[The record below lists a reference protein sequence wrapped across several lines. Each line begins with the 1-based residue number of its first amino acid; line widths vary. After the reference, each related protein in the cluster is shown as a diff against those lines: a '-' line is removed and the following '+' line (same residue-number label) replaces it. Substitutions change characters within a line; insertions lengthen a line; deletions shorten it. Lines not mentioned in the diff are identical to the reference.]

1 MDPKEYVLITEFC
14 DSHHIQYSFIN
25 SLNDFGLLE
34 IKVIEENEYID
45 PEQLRELERM
55 MRLHYELD
63 INLQGIDAIKHLL
76 ERVSELQNEIRI
88 LRNRLRRY
96 EE

>member
-1 MDPKEYVLITEFC
+1 MDPKEYILITEFC
-14 DSHHIQYSFIN
+14 ELHRVQYSFIN
-25 SLNDFGLLE
+25 SLNEFGLLE
-34 IKVIEENEYID
+34 IKIIEENEYLD

-63 INLQGIDAIKHLL
+63 INMQGIDAIRHLL
-76 ERVSELQNEIRI
+76 DRVTELKDEIRV